1 MVQPGGGFDLA
12 KKPLRAQA
20 GGELGLQNLDRDL
33 AMVFP
38 VLREVDD
45 RHPAAAEFALDRI
58 AVG

>member
-1 MVQPGGGFDLA
+1 
-12 KKPLRAQA
+12 
-20 GGELGLQNLDRDL
+20 L